1 MTPHR
6 SKLQHGI
13 AGFCLLL
20 LLTACRVVQ
29 ETAQLPG
36 KTVGV
41 VTGAGK
47 TKATAVDPVELQQ
60 TLLRLA
66 DEFTARTAIGIEKL
80 RRSTNALD
88 PAEALQWKIALVTE
102 TCAIASGPNAFANVL
117 DMTVF
122 VTVSRAAIEDHWKP
136 NVFGDSADPLLESC
150 RSSETNV
157 WRLASRVLMPEHRE
171 ELRAAIDAWR
181 RENPLPEGVLAARAV
196 GFASQ
201 VSKSGR
207 SDPAKPGSV
216 FSLLMLDP
224 LAGMDPAVREIAQS
238 RLFAERAFYV
248 SQKMPTLLRWQTE
261 LLTVNATRMPAV
273 QQLVSNST
281 QLASVADR
289 FAGVAE
295 QLPKLVNEQRQAGI
309 QQIFD
314 GVASERTNLI
324 ATLAA
329 DEMRLRATL
338 VELRQTLDA
347 GTELVKSSDAAI
359 KTTDGFLRRFDPGT
373 NAPAP
378 APAATNTRPFDILD
392 YASTAKEVTATIK
405 ELNATITSLDKAL
418 PQIQKAGDAFEA
430 AGARLLNRLLLI
442 GGVLIVIA
450 FAAAL
455 IYRRLPNKSQAR
467 NLAPAEPADRVP

>member
-1 MTPHR
+1 MHLSR
-6 SKLQHGI
+6 LKLPYALGL
-13 AGFCLLL
+13 GLLL
-20 LLTACRVVQ
+20 SLTACRVVQ
-29 ETAQLPG
+29 ETASLPG
-36 KTVGV
+36 KTVAV
-41 VTGAGK
+41 VTGGGK
-47 TKATAVDPVELQQ
+47 KKADAIDPIELQQ

-66 DEFTARTAIGIEKL
+66 DEFTARTTIGIEKL
-80 RRSTNALD
+80 RRSTNVLD

-102 TCAIASGPNAFANVL
+102 TCAIASGPNPYANVL

-122 VTVSRAAIEDHWKP
+122 VTVSRAAIETHWKP
-136 NVFGDSADPLLESC
+136 NVFGNSADPLLESC

-157 WRLASRVLMPEHRE
+157 WRLANKMLTPEHRN
-171 ELRAAIDAWR
+171 ELRAAIEAWR
-181 RENPLPEGVLAARAV
+181 QENPLPEGVLAARAV

-201 VSKSGR
+201 VSKSGKT
-207 SDPAKPGSV
+207 DPAKPGSV

-248 SQKMPTLLRWQTE
+248 SQKMPTILRWQTE
-261 LLTVNATRMPAV
+261 LLTVNATRNPAI
-273 QQLVSNST
+273 QQLLSNST
-281 QLASVADR
+281 QLATVADR

-295 QLPKLVNEQRQAGI
+295 QLPKLVNDQRQAGI
-309 QQIFD
+309 QQILE

-329 DEMRLRATL
+329 DEIKLRATL

-347 GTELVKSSDAAI
+347 GTELVKSSDTAM
-359 KTTDGFLRRFDPGT
+359 KTVDGFLRRFDPGT

-378 APAATNTRPFDILD
+378 APVATNARPFEILD
-392 YASTAKEVTATIK
+392 YATTAKEVTASLK
-405 ELNATITSLDKAL
+405 ELNATITSLDKAM

-442 GGVLIVIA
+442 GAALVVIA
-450 FAAAL
+450 FTAAV
-455 IYRRLPNKSQAR
+455 IYRRQVNKSQVRSLAHADGTDRAR
-467 NLAPAEPADRVP
+467 